1 MSVYLD
7 YSATTPLDK
16 EVLDEMLPYFYDNFG
31 NADSVHGF
39 GREAA
44 YAVDSARRRVAKAI
58 GAKSGEIF
66 FTSGGTEADNW
77 AIKGIAKANV
87 ERGKR
92 IVVSCIE
99 HAAVLASAAQLKE
112 YGYDVVFLPVEKNGI
127 VSPEKLKSILKAE
140 KTALVS
146 IMTANNEIGTIQPIK
161 ELTEIAHEYGALMHT
176 DAVQAIG
183 SVEVNVEQTG
193 VDALSLSAH
202 KFYGPKGIGALYVRT
217 GIKIGKIIVGGHQ
230 EKSRRGGT
238 TAVPLIVGLGKA
250 IENATKNLAVY
261 SEKIK
266 KLRDE
271 FVSEITG
278 RLPDA
283 IYNGDAN
290 MRLPQNANFTFP
302 FAQDESFVMALD
314 LSGVACSS
322 GAACSSG
329 SLEPSHVMKA
339 LGYCDED
346 AKKSVRF
353 SFGKY
358 NTEQDVK
365 FCADAI
371 VRLSK
376 RIPDAVN
383 LIAKTDQK
391 PRSI

>member
-1 MSVYLD
+1 MD

-16 EVLDEMLPYFYDNFG
+16 DVLDEMLPYFYDNFG
-31 NADSVHGF
+31 NADSVHRF

-44 YAVDSARRRVAKAI
+44 YAVDSARRQVAKAI
-58 GAKSGEIF
+58 GAKPGEIF

-77 AIKGIAKANV
+77 AVKGIAKANT

-92 IVVSCIE
+92 IIVSCIE
-99 HAAVLASAAQLKE
+99 HAAVLASAGQLE
-112 YGYDVVFLPVEKNGI
+112 EEGYSVAYLPVEKNGI
-127 VSPEKLKSILKAE
+127 VSPEKLENALKEE
-140 KTALVS
+140 KTSLVS
-146 IMTANNEIGTIQPIK
+146 IMTANNEIGTIQPVK
-161 ELTEIAHEYGALMHT
+161 ELAEIAHEYGALMHT

-183 SVEVNVEQTG
+183 SVEVNVEKTG

-217 GIKIGKIIVGGHQ
+217 GVKIGKIIVGGHQ

-238 TAVPLIVGLGKA
+238 TPVPLIVGLGKA
-250 IENATKNLAVY
+250 VEKAAKNLIAD
-261 SEKIK
+261 SEKVK

-271 FVSEITG
+271 FVSEIKK
-278 RLPDA
+278 RLPGA
-283 IYNGDAN
+283 IYNGDAIL
-290 MRLPQNANFTFP
+290 RLPQNANFTFP

-314 LSGVACSS
+314 LAGVACSS

-358 NTEQDVK
+358 NTYEDVK
-365 FCADAI
+365 FCVDAI
-371 VRLSK
+371 VRLS
-376 RIPDAVN
+376 RQIPDAVN
-383 LIAKTDQK
+383 LIAKTDRK
-391 PRSI
+391 TESI